1 MFDPRRALRRFGCLW
16 LPLLAAV
23 ALAAPVPAE
32 PAPPPAPAESRLL
45 TVTPGA
51 GRTQRV
57 AVYSAAMRADMGL
70 TVFPARDP
78 DAPAPVLY
86 LLNGAAGGID
96 GSSWIDHADLAGF
109 FAREQ
114 VTVVVPDGGEGSYF
128 TDWRADDPALG
139 RQRWATFLTAEL
151 PALIDGEFH
160 GTGAAAVAGISM
172 AAASVFQLAVAAPG
186 RYRAIGSYSGC
197 VRTSDPVGQAMV
209 AAVVARWRGNP
220 ANMWGPFTDP
230 AWAAND
236 AYLQAEKL
244 RGVAL
249 YVSAGTGAPG
259 RFDTVEELDGN
270 PGKLADQITLGGALE
285 AITARCTHQL
295 QDRLR
300 QLDIP
305 ATFDFR
311 PTGTHSW
318 KYWEQDLHN
327 SWPLFRAALN
337 R

>member
-1 MFDPRRALRRFGCLW
+1 MLDHGRALLRSCCLV
-16 LPLLAAV
+16 LPLLAAA
-23 ALAAPVPAE
+23 ALAAPVQAD
-32 PAPPPAPAESRLL
+32 PPTTEAAARLL
-45 TVTPGA
+45 SVTPGE
-51 GRTQRV
+51 GRAQRV
-57 AVYSAAMRADMGL
+57 TVHSAAMRADMGL

-86 LLNGAAGGID
+86 LLNGSAGGID
-96 GSSWIDHADLAGF
+96 GSSWTDHADLAGF
-109 FAREQ
+109 FAGEQ

-128 TDWRADDPALG
+128 TDWRVDDPALG

-151 PALIDGEFH
+151 PALIDAEFD
-160 GTGAAAVAGISM
+160 GTGADAVAGISM

-186 RYRAIGSYSGC
+186 RYRAVGSYSGC

-209 AAVVARWRGNP
+209 AAVVARWQGNP
-220 ANMWGPFTDP
+220 VNMWGPFTDP

-244 RGVAL
+244 RGATL
-249 YVSAGTGAPG
+249 YVSSGSGAPG

-295 QDRLR
+295 QARLR

>member
-1 MFDPRRALRRFGCLW
+1 MPKGGRLRRAVLHACCLAV
-16 LPLLAAV
+16 PLLTTV
-23 ALAAPVPAE
+23 PLAAPAAAE
-32 PAPPPAPAESRLL
+32 P
-45 TVTPGA
+45 PGD
-51 GRTQRV
+51 GRAQRV
-57 AVYSAAMRADMGL
+57 TVYSDAMRRDMGL

-86 LLNGAAGGID
+86 LLNGAAGDID
-96 GSSWIDHADLAGF
+96 ESGWTDRADLAGF
-109 FAREQ
+109 FAQEQ
-114 VTVVVPDGGEGSYF
+114 VTVVVPDGGAGSYF
-128 TDWRADDPALG
+128 ADWRVDDPALG
-139 RQRWATFLTAEL
+139 RQRWTTFLTAEL
-151 PALIDGEFH
+151 PALIDRRFH

-186 RYRAIGSYSGC
+186 RYRAVGSYSGC

-220 ANMWGPFTDP
+220 VNMWGPFTDP

-236 AYLQAEKL
+236 AYLHAEKL
-244 RGVAL
+244 RGVTL

-259 RFDTVEELDGN
+259 RFDTVEELDGD

-295 QDRLR
+295 RDRLR

-311 PTGTHSW
+311 ATGTHSW
-318 KYWEQDLHN
+318 KYWEQDLRT
-327 SWPLFRAALN
+327 SWPLFRAAL
-337 R
+337 RR